1 MKENEMDAKEVE
13 TNEMKSSSKVGG
25 FRSINTKVIALVMI
39 SVLMAVA
46 ICLFTVAPKAKVSL
60 ENSTKAYMKNMA
72 SLQRDILDAQLDG
85 EEGSGAEYEKM
96 LSSITIEG
104 AKSSYAYL
112 VSKSGEMLYHPV
124 PEKIGQPVENTVV
137 TGIVDQLKAGNTPQD
152 DVVTYDFNGVKKY
165 ASYAITSQE
174 QILVITA
181 DEAEI
186 MVPISNVIK
195 LAIFIGIGIIVVFA
209 FFAFF
214 VSTIITRSLKKLTEI
229 IVAMSNFDYRKNT
242 REDLLCKQKDE
253 TGSIARA
260 VRQMRQNLSEMVE
273 NINSAS
279 AKIEKNVKSLEE
291 VTNVVN
297 SMCMDNSATSEE
309 LAAGMEETAATTETI
324 YSSIAT
330 MQKGASDINELS
342 MFGDKVSKEVLE
354 RANIL
359 EKTTMEASNKTRE
372 TYESV
377 KVKADKA
384 IEGSKAVDKINE
396 LTDSI
401 MSISSQTSLLAL
413 NASIEAARAGEA
425 GRGFAVVA
433 TEIGNLAKETSTA
446 VGDINTIVGEVVK
459 AVMNMTDCLTETTGF
474 LETTVLTDY
483 GKFTK
488 VSEQYSEDAIEF
500 KSSMNEIYSAIN
512 KLTDSIHLI
521 TESVSGI
528 NETIGESTMGVTD
541 IATKTTDMVTK
552 TSETNDLVEESME
565 CVKQLEQMV
574 GKFILEN
581 K

>member
-46 ICLFTVAPKAKVSL
+46 ICLFTVVPKAKVSL

>member
-46 ICLFTVAPKAKVSL
+46 ICLFTVVPKAKVSL

-72 SLQRDILDAQLDG
+72 SLQRDILDAQLYG

-260 VRQMRQNLSEMVE
+260 VRQMRQNLSEMVA

>member
-1 MKENEMDAKEVE
+1 MKENEMEAKKV
-13 TNEMKSSSKVGG
+13 NKNNKVGG
-25 FRSINTKVIALVMI
+25 IRSINAKVITLVMV

-46 ICLFTVAPKAKVSL
+46 ICLFTVVPKTKASL

-85 EEGSGAEYEKM
+85 DEGSQSDYEKL

-104 AKSSYAYL
+104 AQSSYAYL
-112 VSKSGEMLYHPV
+112 VSKSGEMLYHPL
-124 PEKIGQPVENTVV
+124 PEKIGQPVENAVV
-137 TGIVDQLKAGNTPQD
+137 TGIVEKLKAGNKPQD

-165 ASYAITSQE
+165 ASYAITNQE

-186 MVPISNVIK
+186 MAPISNVIK
-195 LAIFIGIGIIVVFA
+195 LAIFIGIGIVVVFA
-209 FFAFF
+209 IFAFF

-229 IVAMSNFDYRKNT
+229 IVAMSNFDYRKSNQ
-242 REDLLCKQKDE
+242 EDLLCKQKDE
-253 TGSIARA
+253 TGLIARA

-279 AKIEKNVKSLEE
+279 EKIEKNVKSLED

-309 LAAGMEETAATTETI
+309 LAAGMEETSATTETI

-330 MQKGASDINELS
+330 MQNGASDINELS

-359 EKTTMEASNKTRE
+359 KTTTMEASNTTKQ

-483 GKFTK
+483 NKFTK
-488 VSEQYSEDAIEF
+488 VSEQYSDDAIEF
-500 KSSMNEIYSAIN
+500 KNSMNEIYTAIN
-512 KLTDSIHLI
+512 KLTDSIQLI

-565 CVKQLEQMV
+565 CVKQLERMV
-574 GKFILEN
+574 GQFILEN

>member
-46 ICLFTVAPKAKVSL
+46 ICLFTVVPKAKVSL

-260 VRQMRQNLSEMVE
+260 VRQMRQNLSEMVA

>member
-260 VRQMRQNLSEMVE
+260 VRQMRQNLSEMVA